1 MLQRRAVVARLQEE
15 PLREFERVEIAE
27 AERGEAGEDERRP
40 AGEGLEGRRGVRERR
55 YWQAVKR
62 RALERPVVEGEAG
75 SRIHHW
81 AQTVSP
87 GTMPAEA

>member
-1 MLQRRAVVARLQEE
+1 VNLSEWKS
-15 PLREFERVEIAE
+15 LRPSAAKPGKTSAAPQAFW
-27 AERGEAGEDERRP
+27 GP
-40 AGEGLEGRRGVRERR
+40 EGRRGVRERH

>member
-1 MLQRRAVVARLQEE
+1 MNLSEWKSLRPSAAKPGKTSAAPQARGWGG
-15 PLREFERVEIAE
+15 A
-27 AERGEAGEDERRP
+27 AGM
-40 AGEGLEGRRGVRERR
+40 GGMRERH